1 MNRRTT
7 GRSKCREAREE
18 TAGKAV
24 QRVQRKRGGEKAS
37 SRAASRPKCGDVPP
51 VTGAVAKACHIV
63 HVTSISTNGARGRR
77 GTRIQVRRTKHGC
90 HGSEKTKRLLRALM
104 SSSSRPRDLAEGRVG
119 PGRSRQAGRSRRVEH
134 RTRRVA
140 VAGPAAPARVAAT
153 PISNEWRRCG
163 GTHLCGLREG
173 ASSALL
179 AWTLMLSLLAALLL
193 RPEPDDGAG
202 DCASTA
208 ASTFSSGVTTAA
220 ASTEPVE
227 WNESPSSAV
236 SGRAGSTG
244 LRTRSRS
251 NSLSAP
257 VDSYSIELRDRRR

>member
-1 MNRRTT
+1 M
-7 GRSKCREAREE
+7 
-18 TAGKAV
+18 TAGEAV

-77 GTRIQVRRTKHGC
+77 GRGEYKWTDQARMSRM
-90 HGSEKTKRLLRALM
+90 EKTKRLLRALM

-257 VDSYSIELRDRRR
+257 VDSYSIELRDRRRWSRSGVVADSCRGRC